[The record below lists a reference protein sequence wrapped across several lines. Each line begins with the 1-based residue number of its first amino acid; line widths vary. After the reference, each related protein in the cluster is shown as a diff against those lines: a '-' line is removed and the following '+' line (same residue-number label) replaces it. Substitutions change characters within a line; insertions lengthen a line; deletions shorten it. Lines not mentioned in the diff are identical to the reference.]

1 MSRSIAAGPTPLA
14 RCVTLGAVLLA
25 GAGCHAATTARKPTV
40 TNAPF
45 GTTPDGTPVEL
56 FTLTNAQGMEVRAMT
71 YGGIIVSLKVPDRA
85 GHLDD
90 VVLGFDSLSGYL
102 KDSPYFGAIIGR
114 FANRIAKGRFTL
126 DGKTYTLAINN
137 GPNALH
143 GGLTGFDKVVW
154 QAESVSN
161 DSGVGVRFSHV
172 SPDGDQG
179 YPGTLTVHVRYL
191 LTDSN
196 QLVIDYDAT
205 TDKDTPINFTQHTY
219 FNLKGAGNGDIL
231 GHELTLAADSFTPV
245 DSTLIP
251 TGTVTPVVGTPL
263 DFRTQTPIGAH
274 INDANQQ
281 LTYAGG
287 YDFNWVVR
295 RSGPGL
301 VPAAHVLE
309 PTTGRTIDVRTT
321 EPGIQFYTGN
331 FLDGSITGKGG
342 KVYGHRSGF
351 TLETQH
357 YPDSPNQP
365 SFPSTILRPG
375 QQYQSRTVFAFGIQ
389 R

>member
-1 MSRSIAAGPTPLA
+1 MTQ
-14 RCVTLGAVLLA
+14 
-25 GAGCHAATTARKPTV
+25 
-40 TNAPF
+40 APF
-45 GTTPDGTPVEL
+45 GTTADGTPVEL
-56 FTLTNAQGMEVRAMT
+56 FTLTNANGVELRAMT
-71 YGGIIVSLKVPDRA
+71 YGGIIVSLEVPDRA

-90 VVLGFDSLSGYL
+90 VVLGFDSLGGYE
-102 KDSPYFGAIIGR
+102 KDSPYFGAIVGR

-126 DGKTYTLAINN
+126 DGKTYTLALNN

-143 GGLTGFDKVVW
+143 GGLKGFDKVVW
-154 QAESVSN
+154 QAEPFTN

-205 TDKDTPINFTQHTY
+205 TDKATPLNLTQHTY

-231 GHELTLAADSFTPV
+231 GHEVMLAADSFTPV

-251 TGTVTPVVGTPL
+251 TGVVAPVAGTPL
-263 DFRTQTPIGAH
+263 DFRTLTPIGAH
-274 INDANQQ
+274 INDHDRQ

-301 VPAAHVLE
+301 VEAAHVLE
-309 PTTGRTIDVRTT
+309 PTSGRTIDVLTT

-331 FLDGSITGKGG
+331 FLDGTITGKGG
-342 KVYGHRSGF
+342 KVYPHRSGF

-365 SFPSTILRPG
+365 TFPSTILRPG
-375 QQYQSRTVFAFGIQ
+375 QEYRSRTVFAFGVQ